1 CNDCL
6 VVPLAVLRA
15 GFPRARSLSPSLLFT
30 RALMVGMDLEQ
41 TGTRSRPLST
51 PASDRGIRQRS
62 ASDRGIRQRYVQ
74 VRLDPCRMDGWQS
87 S

>member
-1 CNDCL
+1 
-6 VVPLAVLRA
+6 
-15 GFPRARSLSPSLLFT
+15 
-30 RALMVGMDLEQ
+30 MVGMDLEQ

-74 VRLDPCRMDGWQS
+74 VRWIRAGWMDGRVLSVVRRAKSATCGQQGIKGAGREWSRSQAGFS
-87 S
+87 